1 MLTTTLSHVEW
12 VGGPVPNLPGFHFDK
27 LSVASPVEPPLKA
40 CANDGLQ
47 IVNNLG
53 AASWGE
59 LTSTRLKNKLDATER
74 INSEF

>member
-1 MLTTTLSHVEW
+1 MKVLSPPNAFI
-12 VGGPVPNLPGFHFDK
+12 GGPVPNLPGF
-27 LSVASPVEPPLKA
+27 PLKA

-47 IVNNLG
+47 IANNLG